1 MKLKEDR
8 MTGGERIEALFQHKT
23 PDRIPINMITVGF
36 PCRNVG
42 LPVAVG
48 YSEPEKYFKAFLWT
62 AEQYRWDL
70 FPQCCSHTVLGA
82 ADFGGE
88 IRLPKGEFEGALVVT
103 SFPVNSEKDV
113 EGLSLPDPRQNARI
127 IKAMELSRMQVD
139 YGIPVTV
146 VTRSPFTVAANI
158 CGLDRFS
165 RWMIKRPELC
175 NKLLHLAIDHI
186 FNVLAWWAET
196 FGPDNIFAFLTSPS
210 ESNQVIS
217 PKMFERYAL
226 PFHVEYHQRLTELGI
241 NRFLFHTCG
250 DQNFNLP
257 LLAEAVPWPHPSLLS
272 FGHEVDIDDAARYFP
287 NDIIYGN
294 IDTTIIQTGSPNEV
308 YDCALGVV
316 QKGRKAPGGFVL
328 SAGCE
333 LPPMVPPANVFAIT
347 KAVNDQGWYT

>member
-1 MKLKEDR
+1 MS
-8 MTGGERIEALFQHKT
+8 LF
-23 PDRIPINMITVGF
+23 TVGLIF
-36 PCRNVG
+36 ILVLLLLLLMRMPVG
-42 LPVAVG
+42 LAMTLVG
-48 YSEPEKYFKAFLWT
+48 FLGLAYITNIGGGYGQLRIVPMSLT
-62 AEQYRWDL
+62 ANYDYCVIPL
-70 FPQCCSHTVLGA
+70 FMLMGSLG
-82 ADFGGE
+82 
-88 IRLPKGEFEGALVVT
+88 
-103 SFPVNSEKDV
+103 
-113 EGLSLPDPRQNARI
+113 
-127 IKAMELSRMQVD
+127 
-139 YGIPVTV
+139 
-146 VTRSPFTVAANI
+146 
-158 CGLDRFS
+158 
-165 RWMIKRPELC
+165 
-175 NKLLHLAIDHI
+175 
-186 FNVLAWWAET
+186 
-196 FGPDNIFAFLTSPS
+196 
-210 ESNQVIS
+210 
-217 PKMFERYAL
+217 YAL

-241 NRFLFHTCG
+241 NRFLFHICG